1 MSVITA
7 VETITRREYEQ
18 LQYTGSAGP
27 TPAIEDST
35 VLERWREQFPDW
47 RGKYWAFTR
56 TDHGVLQLRPINV
69 AARQPATAAA

>member
-1 MSVITA
+1 MSIIAA
-7 VETITRREYEQ
+7 VETITRREYER

-35 VLERWREQFPDW
+35 VLERWRGQFPDW

-56 TDHGVLQLRPINV
+56 DEGVVLRLRPINV
-69 AARQPATAAA
+69 AARQPAAHAA